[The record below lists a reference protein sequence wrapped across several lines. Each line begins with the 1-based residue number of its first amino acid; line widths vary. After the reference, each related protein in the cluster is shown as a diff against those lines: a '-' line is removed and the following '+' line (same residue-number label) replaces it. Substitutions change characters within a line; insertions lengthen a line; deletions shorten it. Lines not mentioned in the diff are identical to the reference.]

1 MQKQKVFAFCF
12 LFFLYMQLKN
22 EHAKISGIA
31 NVLKMGD
38 RFLDLTVL

>member
-1 MQKQKVFAFCF
+1 
-12 LFFLYMQLKN
+12 MQLKN
-22 EHAKISGIA
+22 EDAKISAIA